1 MRIDK
6 KDINSMMN
14 LLEISIKN
22 CSSFKEVISSAN
34 EIIPHIESING
45 DKETLIIKTNLIY
58 NIHKTYMK
66 DIRSLGIDINDIK
79 TTYIE
84 FIINNCLNDIMI
96 FCNLCHVLDDKEV
109 KLSLSRKK
117 IKHNVIKAVI

>member
-1 MRIDK
+1 MRVDK
-6 KDINSMMN
+6 KDINSIMN

-22 CSSFKEVISSAN
+22 CNKFKEVISSVN
-34 EIIPHIESING
+34 EIIPLIDSING
-45 DKETLIIKTNLIY
+45 DKEVLSIKTNLIY

-66 DIRSLGIDINDIK
+66 DIRSLGIDINDVK

-84 FIINNCLNDIMI
+84 FVINNCLNDIMI

-109 KLSLSRKK
+109 KLSLSKKK